1 MPKSIF
7 LLLFCVLPLIGM
19 SQSARKV
26 NERLKLDYTAK
37 LKTYDS
43 IYNEHTILFAT
54 WQKKFDEIETV
65 AKPLGKRLQ
74 EVGGMARN
82 WSQLSHDLSLLDIP
96 HPPDSMLENQG
107 KAVDLIIDS
116 ISRNLRSMLNGPKL
130 EAKTDFSVGF
140 PQKGSVKQDNQ
151 WLTDVIPSID
161 AKNTSLQTVNM
172 EFGRANATLDW
183 SLQAMAY
190 VQKTIDSLEIV
201 FQKDIIS
208 YTYQKEQARINYV
221 KNGPKGFNESY
232 GKVFP
237 DAFLPKVF
245 DAGSNYKGPKTDF
258 YEVPPPPPAPEH
270 EIIYDIVDQ
279 SAEFPGGMTALKAYI
294 EANLKIP
301 EVAIQQGLEG
311 RCYLQF
317 IVSKSG
323 NISNVEVKRG
333 VPDCPECDKEA
344 IRMVKSMPKWKPGK
358 NGGKPVNS
366 LFNLPVKFT
375 LPEENHK

>member
-7 LLLFCVLPLIGM
+7 LLLFCVLPLIGV

-54 WQKKFDEIETV
+54 WQKKCDEIETA

-82 WSQLSHDLSLLDIP
+82 WSQLSHDLGLLEIP

-107 KAVDLIIDS
+107 KAVDLITDS
-116 ISRNLRSMLNGPKL
+116 ISRNLRSILNGPKL

-190 VQKTIDSLEIV
+190 VQKTIDSMETV
-201 FQKDIIS
+201 FQKDIIT
-208 YTYQKEQARINYV
+208 YTYQKEQARNNYV

-245 DAGSNYKGPKTDF
+245 ADEVYSDGLKGEF
-258 YEVPPPPPAPEH
+258 YEVPPPPAVE
-270 EIIYDIVDQ
+270 EAIIHSFVEE

-323 NISNVEVKRG
+323 NVSNVEVKRG
-333 VPDCPECDKEA
+333 VPDCPECDAEA

-366 LFNLPVKFT
+366 TFNLPVSFK
-375 LPEENHK
+375 LPK